1 MAENPI
7 EGREYLLRPRDAES
21 DDEVYRVVVT
31 HFPWGH
37 PGAQGKHRWMLIKSV
52 DGSGYDGA
60 LTVKQFHQQLVGTPE
75 E

>member
-31 HFPWGH
+31 HFPWG
-37 PGAQGKHRWMLIKSV
+37 PQGKHRRMLIKSV